1 MAFIRLTACPACQK
15 RGNDT
20 KGDNLAEYTDN
31 YFCMACGYYKR
42 KNTLARVRRLN
53 ALDELKLDDV
63 SNGITLSKTLA
74 IEAKKWLLGYGLT
87 EEEMQQFSYDYE
99 NEVLYLFFSDS
110 YRVGRVFAT
119 DTKTRYTS
127 KGKKPVLLYGTGTT
141 CVLVEDIISA
151 IKVGRQFSSIP
162 MLGAKPTEEI
172 IQALHSYDE
181 VVLWGDA
188 DKMRENIVVR
198 NKLSERLGKQVKLCF
213 TSLDPKGY
221 SDLEVKTTLQK
232 VLNNI

>member
-1 MAFIRLTACPACQK
+1 MAFIQFHPCPKCGSK
-15 RGNDT
+15 
-20 KGDNLAEYTDN
+20 DNLAEYSEN
-31 YFCMACGYYKR
+31 FHCFGCGYHKR
-42 KNTLARVRRLN
+42 KNTLARVKRLN
-53 ALDELKLDDV
+53 ALDELKLEDV

-74 IEAKKWLLGYGLT
+74 IDAKKWLLGYGLT

-99 NEVLYLFFSDS
+99 NDVLYLFFSAS

-127 KGKKPVLLYGTGTT
+127 KGKKPVLTYGNGST

-151 IKVGRQFSSIP
+151 IKVGRQFTAIP

-213 TSLDPKGY
+213 TSLDPKCY
-221 SDLEVKTTLQK
+221 SDIEVKNTLQK

>member
-1 MAFIRLTACPACQK
+1 MAFIQFHPCPKCGSK
-15 RGNDT
+15 
-20 KGDNLAEYTDN
+20 DNLAEYSDN
-31 YFCMACGYYKR
+31 FHCFGCGYHKR
-42 KNTLARVRRLN
+42 KNTLARVRSLN
-53 ALDELKLDDV
+53 AVDELKSDDV
-63 SNGITLSKTLA
+63 SKGITLSKTLA
-74 IEAKKWLLGYGLT
+74 IEAKKWLLGYCLT
-87 EEEMQQFSYDYE
+87 EEEMQQFTYDYD
-99 NEVLYLFFSDS
+99 NDVLYLFFSDS
-110 YRVGRVFAT
+110 YRVGRVFAQ

-127 KGKKPVLLYGTGTT
+127 KGKKPVLKYGKGGV

-151 IKVGRQFSSIP
+151 IKVGRLYTAIP
-162 MLGAKPTEEI
+162 MLGAKPTEDI
-172 IQALHSYDE
+172 IQALPGYDE

-221 SDLEVKTTLQK
+221 SDIEINNTLQN

>member
-1 MAFIRLTACPACQK
+1 MAFIQFHPCPKCGSK
-15 RGNDT
+15 
-20 KGDNLAEYTDN
+20 DNLAEYSEN
-31 YFCMACGYYKR
+31 FYCFGCGYHKR

-53 ALDELKLDDV
+53 ALDVLKLDDV

-74 IEAKKWLLGYGLT
+74 IDAKKWLLGYGLT

-99 NEVLYLFFSDS
+99 NDVLYLFFSAS
-110 YRVGRVFAT
+110 FRVGRVFAK

-127 KGKKPVLLYGTGTT
+127 KGKKPVLTYGTGNT

-151 IKVGRQFSSIP
+151 IKVGRQFVSIP

-172 IQALHSYDE
+172 IQALHSYDG

-198 NKLSERLGKQVKLCF
+198 NKLSEMLGKQVKLCF
-213 TSLDPKGY
+213 TSLDPKCY
-221 SDLEVKTTLQK
+221 NDLEVKTTLQK

>member
-1 MAFIRLTACPACQK
+1 MAFIQFHPCPKCGSK
-15 RGNDT
+15 
-20 KGDNLAEYTDN
+20 DNLAEYSEN
-31 YFCMACGYYKR
+31 FHCFGCGYHKR
-42 KNTLARVRRLN
+42 KNTLARVRSLN
-53 ALDELKLDDV
+53 AVDELKSEDV
-63 SNGITLSKTLA
+63 SKGITLNKTLA
-74 IEAKKWLLGYGLT
+74 VEARKWLLWYGLT
-87 EEEMQQFSYDYE
+87 EEEMQQFTYDYE
-99 NEVLYLFFSDS
+99 NDVLYLFFSES

-127 KGKKPVLLYGTGTT
+127 KGKKPVLRYGKGDT

-151 IKVGRQFSSIP
+151 IKVGRNYTAIP

-172 IQALHSYDE
+172 IQALDDYDE

-213 TSLDPKGY
+213 TSLDPKCY
-221 SDLEVKTTLQK
+221 TDLEVKTTLQK

>member
-1 MAFIRLTACPACQK
+1 MAFIQFHPCPKCGSK
-15 RGNDT
+15 
-20 KGDNLAEYTDN
+20 DNLAEYSEN
-31 YFCMACGYYKR
+31 FHCFGCGYHKR
-42 KNTLARVRRLN
+42 KNTLDRVRRLN
-53 ALDELKLDDV
+53 ALGELKIDDV
-63 SNGITLSKTLA
+63 STGITLSKTLA
-74 IEAKKWLLGYGLT
+74 IEAKKWLIGYGLT
-87 EEEMQQFSYDYE
+87 EAEMQQFRYDYE
-99 NEVLYLFFSDS
+99 NDVLYLFFSAS
-110 YRVGRVFAT
+110 YRVGRNFAK

-127 KGKKPVLLYGTGTT
+127 KGKKPVLSYGTGKT

-151 IKVGRQFSSIP
+151 IKVGRQFTAIP

-213 TSLDPKGY
+213 TSLDPKVY
-221 SDLEVKTTLQK
+221 SDKEVKNTLQK